1 MRQKLS
7 QQTIYNLCKK
17 LFHLLSLPTYPN
29 SMNQWDPDGPSSAE
43 DGIYGTGC
51 SLEDARV
58 VLVPAPFEATVSYGA
73 GTAQGPEV
81 ILQASAQLDLFDV
94 ETGEPYQAGIHMCP
108 VPDDIKEHS
117 EKARME
123 ALKVIEAGAA
133 ADQDPAAR
141 RAQKQVNEVSQQIL
155 EQLKGAC
162 TALLHQNK
170 IVGLIGGD
178 HSTAYA
184 NILAHAEHYGD
195 FGLLQIDAHADLR
208 VAYEGFI
215 NSHASVMN
223 RVLEDSPQLKKLCQV
238 AIRDLSP
245 KEYQRTQE
253 DPRIHA
259 YFDAHISR
267 DRLENKLIA
276 GFKKLIQQLPQK
288 VYVSVDIDGLDP
300 SYCPGTG
307 TPVPGGISF
316 GELSILLGEIV
327 SAGKTIIGFDL
338 CEVAPSKDSEWD
350 ANVGARVLYK
360 LIGWCLKS
368 RDNADE

>member
-1 MRQKLS
+1 
-7 QQTIYNLCKK
+7 
-17 LFHLLSLPTYPN
+17 
-29 SMNQWDPDGPSSAE
+29 
-43 DGIYGTGC
+43 
-51 SLEDARV
+51 
-58 VLVPAPFEATVSYGA
+58 
-73 GTAQGPEV
+73 
-81 ILQASAQLDLFDV
+81 
-94 ETGEPYQAGIHMCP
+94 
-108 VPDDIKEHS
+108 
-117 EKARME
+117 ME
-123 ALKVIEAGAA
+123 ALKVIEAGAS
-133 ADQDPAAR
+133 ADQDPVAR
-141 RAQKQVNEVSQQIL
+141 QAQKQVNEVSQQVL
-155 EQLKGAC
+155 EQLKSAC

-245 KEYQRTQE
+245 KEYQRIQE
-253 DPRIHA
+253 DSRIQT

-276 GFKKLIQQLPQK
+276 GFKELIQQLPQK

-316 GELSILLGEIV
+316 SELSILLSEIV
-327 SAGKTIIGFDL
+327 KTGKTVIGFDL

-350 ANVGARVLYK
+350 RNVGARVLYK

-368 RDNADE
+368 RDNAGE